1 MNINLK
7 EIWTLNGKDILIAY
21 LVVAIDVIGG
31 FEADLNFINWSSK
44 KVLKFIII
52 FIVITVVNFIIK
64 KYKNET
70 KP

>member
-7 EIWTLNGKDILIAY
+7 EIGKDILIAY

-64 KYKNET
+64 KYKNKT

>member
-1 MNINLK
+1 MKLDLRNV
-7 EIWTLNGKDILIAY
+7 GKDFLIAY

-64 KYKNET
+64 KYKNKT

>member
-7 EIWTLNGKDILIAY
+7 EIGKDILIAY

-52 FIVITVVNFIIK
+52 FIGITVVNFIIK
-64 KYKNET
+64 KYKNKT

>member
-64 KYKNET
+64 KYKNKT